1 MLSQYGISDNELWFP
16 ATISRVNRDHSYDII
31 YFDGDIET
39 RKPAHRIEI
48 LSHVDQQEHSTASRN
63 GGAARHWAVGLAMH
77 LTSSSLAI
85 AYLFTCLYNKDLF
98 LFRGAVIVAHVASAI
113 AIGVLAYPSFTA
125 VLHDAIYGIDINMLD
140 LGVASVEAITDVS
153 MHSTSSKVKPTELF
167 SP

>member
-1 MLSQYGISDNELWFP
+1 MLSQYGTSDSELWFP

-48 LSHVDQQEHSTASRN
+48 LSHVDQQEHSTVSRN
-63 GGAARHWAVGLAMH
+63 GGAAWHWTVNLAMH
-77 LTSSSLAI
+77 LACCALVI
-85 AYLFTCLYNKDLF
+85 AYLLTCLYKKDLF
-98 LFRGAVIVAHVASAI
+98 LFRGAVIFTHMVSAI
-113 AIGVLAYPSFTA
+113 AMGVLGYPSFTA
-125 VLHDAIYGIDINMLD
+125 VLHDAIYGIDINILD

-167 SP
+167 SL